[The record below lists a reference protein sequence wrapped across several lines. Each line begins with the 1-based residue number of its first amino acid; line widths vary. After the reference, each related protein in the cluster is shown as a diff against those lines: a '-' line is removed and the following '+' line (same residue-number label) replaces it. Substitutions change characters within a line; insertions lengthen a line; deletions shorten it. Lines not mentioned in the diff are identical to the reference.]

1 MQEKQ
6 ALKGI
11 KPHIWLTPVK
21 DVEFPKTYVQKVTA
35 QSNNAEAVEQYV
47 ECSEAVAQYV
57 QCPDPNI
64 YLKQRETQPPGWNI
78 QHLPSS
84 SDHAS
89 NLQSSL
95 PSSDSS
101 TAVTST
107 SARAERA
114 TTPKE
119 VIEIEMEDTNEII
132 EVDSFSAAHL
142 LATQPEILSDTSP
155 DIWHKIIVVSAVY
168 NRMAVLN
175 AINRRIS
182 PLKLTPYF
190 FRMEKEHI
198 TFLVNNCSAAM
209 TALFKQNLKVPFYP
223 RKIVL
228 KVQLHAKKVDLS
240 AILQR
245 IISNRL
251 SSWKTCLDLS
261 NLTSIPEFQQVMY
274 DPSQTHLLPQ
284 LMKMVQEVAP
294 NLISLS
300 LAGNELWTLDHL
312 TSVFANKPKWWSLRV
327 LDLTDNKIDSV
338 SRLVALKSIPIT
350 ELYLH
355 KNPVCGRY
363 SNGQSYIRVIMRD
376 FPCLTKL
383 DGTYLHCIPGL
394 PQWRPNY
401 IFCSSHGDSGELAD
415 QFVEHFFTLYDS
427 EDRACLRGL
436 YHKDAYFS
444 LSSMYLPGQSTS
456 LHARLKSKAAL
467 CHGDEKVLAKLQKL
481 PQTRHDVYSFTVDLL
496 QHSDVSTIL
505 TVTGV
510 FKEQSMKK
518 NISLRHF
525 MRTFVLIRRAND
537 EYQIVNDI
545 MYVTNATT
553 AEAELA
559 FKYTKPYTNPKIIRP
574 QRHVTESEKNT
585 MTKIYMTL
593 TDMRSEWSRK
603 CLDAVGWDLIEALQT
618 FTEMYKVGKIPAAGF
633 INQKTAEL

>member
-1 MQEKQ
+1 MGTKTSARPNLTTVQYTAFPQTYLQDNVKCMQEKQ

-11 KPHIWLTPVK
+11 KPHSWLTPVK
-21 DVEFPKTYVQKVTA
+21 NVEFPQTYVQKVTA
-35 QSNNAEAVEQYV
+35 QSNNIEAVEQYV
-47 ECSEAVAQYV
+47 ECPEAVAQYV
-57 QCPDPNI
+57 QCSDPNI
-64 YLKQRETQPPGWNI
+64 YLKQRKTQPPGWKI
-78 QHLPSS
+78 QHLPSP

-89 NLQSSL
+89 NLQSSV
-95 PSSDSS
+95 PSPDTS

-114 TTPKE
+114 SPLKE
-119 VIEIEMEDTNEII
+119 VIEMEDTNEMI

-142 LATQPEILSDTSP
+142 LATQHEILSDISP
-155 DIWHKIIVVSAVY
+155 DVWHKIIVESAVY

-198 TFLVNNCSAAM
+198 TFLVNNCSAAL

-223 RKIVL
+223 RKIIL

-284 LMKMVQEVAP
+284 LMKMAQEVAP

-363 SNGQSYIRVIMRD
+363 NNGQSYIRVIMRD

-383 DGTYLHCIPGL
+383 
-394 PQWRPNY
+394 
-401 IFCSSHGDSGELAD
+401 F
-415 QFVEHFFTLYDS
+415 
-427 EDRACLRGL
+427 
-436 YHKDAYFS
+436 
-444 LSSMYLPGQSTS
+444 
-456 LHARLKSKAAL
+456 
-467 CHGDEKVLAKLQKL
+467 
-481 PQTRHDVYSFTVDLL
+481 
-496 QHSDVSTIL
+496 
-505 TVTGV
+505 
-510 FKEQSMKK
+510 
-518 NISLRHF
+518 
-525 MRTFVLIRRAND
+525 
-537 EYQIVNDI
+537 
-545 MYVTNATT
+545 
-553 AEAELA
+553 A

-585 MTKIYMTL
+585 MTEIYTML
-593 TDMRSEWSRK
+593 TDMRPEWSRK

-618 FTEMYKVGKIPAAGF
+618 FTEMYKAGKIPAAGF
-633 INQKTAEL
+633 INKKSAEL